1 MTEPP
6 DRARRTTV
14 RGEFPSETKF
24 AIRPGT
30 TIYAVNPREY
40 ILEWGVTPRLSVL
53 LRDDTENYAGRALV
67 TELRDRGGI
76 EVDDWRRRLGDD
88 AFRALVQPLVT
99 RDLLVPAALVLSVRD
114 GLPADTGLAVGVVGG
129 GAPFYMAIET
139 LARHR
144 DFLHEVHLCGFDS
157 DLETNIGALF
167 PYCGPKVH
175 TVADF
180 VEQIGLT
187 RKVTTSSDL
196 RRLSAV
202 DVIVVAL
209 PRFDFSLLTKVEQVA
224 RTRGTPWAHSLSSCA
239 LGLAG
244 PIGGAE
250 TQVRVVDLIQN
261 LQHSGFLRE
270 AGGPVWAVPSREDE
284 LVGTSVSVLCQTVP
298 KAVVEGLR
306 FARTGRSSLRA
317 AMHVVDADRGLVSR
331 SRILISAP
339 EAADA
344 PIAEDPPVAPPLIAR
359 PKVSGEADS

>member
-1 MTEPP
+1 MSEPA
-6 DRARRTTV
+6 DLARRTTV
-14 RGEFPSETKF
+14 RGESPSGAKF

-53 LRDDTENYAGRALV
+53 LQDDTENYAGRALV
-67 TELRDRGGI
+67 TELRDHGGI
-76 EVDDWRRRLGDD
+76 EVEDWRRRFGDD
-88 AFRALVQPLVT
+88 AFRALVEPLVT
-99 RDLLVPAALVLSVRD
+99 RDLLVPEALVLSVRD
-114 GLPADTGLAVGVVGG
+114 GLPAIAGLAVGVVGS
-129 GAPFYMAIET
+129 GAPFYMTIET

-144 DFLHEVHLCGFDS
+144 DFLREVHLFGPDS
-157 DLETNIGALF
+157 DVEKNIGALF
-167 PYCGPKVH
+167 PYCGPKVR

-180 VEQIGLT
+180 VEQIGLS
-187 RKVTTSSDL
+187 RQITTSSDV

-209 PRFDFSLLTKVEQVA
+209 PRFDFSLLTEVEQMA
-224 RTRGTPWAHSLSSCA
+224 NTRGIPWAHSLSSCA

-261 LQHSGFLRE
+261 LQQSGFLRE

-284 LVGTSVSVLCQTVP
+284 LAGTSVSVLCQTVP
-298 KAVVEGLR
+298 KTVVEGLR
-306 FARTGRSSLRA
+306 FAGTGRSSLRA

-331 SRILISAP
+331 SRIVISAP

-344 PIAEDPPVAPPLIAR
+344 PIAEDPAVAPPLIAR
-359 PKVSGEADS
+359 PETSGETGS